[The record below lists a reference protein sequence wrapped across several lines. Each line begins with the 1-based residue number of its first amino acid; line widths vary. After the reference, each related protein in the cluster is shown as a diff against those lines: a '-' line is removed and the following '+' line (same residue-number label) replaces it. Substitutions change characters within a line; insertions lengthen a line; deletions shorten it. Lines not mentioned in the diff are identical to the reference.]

1 MERLARLGTLRTAV
15 IVLTAIT
22 ALYYLLVAFGN
33 ITDFSTNY
41 DFVDNVF
48 DMGTTFNDKDVMWR
62 RIQNNGLVK
71 VAYIG
76 VIIWETLIA
85 LTLLCALFKW
95 LRGNDRM
102 GRRLSTLGWTMGL
115 ILFGGLFITIGGEW
129 FSMWQSS
136 KWNGLEPAF
145 RNFVI
150 AGLGIILANMWS
162 RDADTA
168 HLADNFAAPH
178 VEGAEVIIADESA
191 IPDDRASDWREFPD

>member
-33 ITDFSTNY
+33 VTDYRTNF

-48 DMGTTFNDKDVMWR
+48 DMGTTFDDEHLMWR
-62 RIQNNGLVK
+62 RIRNNGLVSI
-71 VAYIG
+71 AYIG
-76 VIIWETLIA
+76 VIIWEGLIA
-85 LTLLCALFKW
+85 LVLLCALFKW

-129 FSMWQSS
+129 FAMWQSS

-150 AGLGIILANMWS
+150 AGIGIILANMAS
-162 RDADTA
+162 HDQMTSVARGV
-168 HLADNFAAPH
+168 AAA
-178 VEGAEVIIADESA
+178 AE
-191 IPDDRASDWREFPD
+191 PDVATLRPPTHTQTHKDHY

>member
-33 ITDFSTNY
+33 VTDYRTNF

-48 DMGTTFNDKDVMWR
+48 DMGTTFDDEHLMWR
-62 RIQNNGLVK
+62 RIRNNGLVSI
-71 VAYIG
+71 AYIG
-76 VIIWETLIA
+76 VIIWESLIA
-85 LTLLCALFKW
+85 LVLLCALFKW

-115 ILFGGLFITIGGEW
+115 ILFGGLFITVGGEW
-129 FSMWQSS
+129 FAMWQSS

-150 AGLGIILANMWS
+150 AGIGIILANMAS
-162 RDADTA
+162 HDQMTSVARGV
-168 HLADNFAAPH
+168 AAA
-178 VEGAEVIIADESA
+178 AE
-191 IPDDRASDWREFPD
+191 PDVATLRPPTHTHKDHH